1 MTEVLMFHHVQ
12 GLTPGVV
19 AFADDMRAAGHVVHT
34 PDLFEGRRFETITE
48 GINHAQGI
56 GFSEVLERGTR
67 AADDLP
73 SGLVY
78 AGFSLGVMSAQ
89 KLVQTRPGAR
99 GALFFEAC
107 LPVEEFGEW
116 PTGVPVQIHG
126 MDADPFFADEG
137 DVDAA
142 RVLVDLATPNAELFV
157 YPGDRHL
164 FTDRSLPSFDDAA
177 ASLLMQRV
185 LAFLADLDG
194 GSL

>member
-1 MTEVLMFHHVQ
+1 VTEVLMFHHVQ

>member
-1 MTEVLMFHHVQ
+1 
-12 GLTPGVV
+12 
-19 AFADDMRAAGHVVHT
+19 
-34 PDLFEGRRFETITE
+34 
-48 GINHAQGI
+48 
-56 GFSEVLERGTR
+56 
-67 AADDLP
+67 
-73 SGLVY
+73 
-78 AGFSLGVMSAQ
+78 
-89 KLVQTRPGAR
+89 VQTRPGAR